1 MDSDKDSRVRTDRS
15 VGAPISETD
24 LIMVREFAG
33 SIKSLQK
40 TKKSLTDY
48 VDMRMTEI
56 APNLKDL
63 AGSSLRCKVNSPC
76 WRYRKTFKNAIRN
89 STSTWS

>member
-1 MDSDKDSRVRTDRS
+1 MHPFLKPTF
-15 VGAPISETD
+15 
-24 LIMVREFAG
+24 IMVREFAG

-48 VDMRMTEI
+48 VDMRMGEI

-63 AGSSLRCKVNSPC
+63 AGASLRCKINSPC

-89 STSTWS
+89 STGSWG